1 MSKATRIL
9 LIIAGIAVILGIF
22 LTFTGFMLGAK
33 YRVNYTRNGFKVMD
47 DVKQLSE
54 SLDLEAFHNM
64 DLDISFADLELIES
78 DKFYIEYTYFE
89 DEGKPEI
96 SVENDL
102 LKVKSPERNQ
112 NIFNW
117 GIGFNVNKVI
127 NHMKIYFPAGTEF
140 IKADIGNEFGK
151 TNIDKITANEFIADL
166 SFGDLDLGNIQ
177 SKTMDISLEY
187 GAGKLINGTAD
198 SIIYTQGFGDGL
210 LKDITTGDLK
220 IKMEYGN
227 LDLQSMSAENAD
239 IINKFGRVEGDDII
253 TKGMKLNTEY
263 SDTDISG
270 EFYGATDIH
279 ASFGNVDLK
288 SDLDESQYNYILSA
302 EFGKVTLNNEK
313 YKNNITIDNKAENSI
328 TADVTNGNV
337 SVRLK

>member
-1 MSKATRIL
+1 MSIVFGCY
-9 LIIAGIAVILGIF
+9 AG
-22 LTFTGFMLGAK
+22 
-33 YRVNYTRNGFKVMD
+33 
-47 DVKQLSE
+47 
-54 SLDLEAFHNM
+54 H
-64 DLDISFADLELIES
+64 
-78 DKFYIEYTYFE
+78 
-89 DEGKPEI
+89 
-96 SVENDL
+96 
-102 LKVKSPERNQ
+102 
-112 NIFNW
+112 
-117 GIGFNVNKVI
+117 
-127 NHMKIYFPAGTEF
+127 
-140 IKADIGNEFGK
+140 
-151 TNIDKITANEFIADL
+151 ADL

-210 LKDITTGDLK
+210 LKDITSGDLK

-239 IINKFGRVEGDDII
+239 IINKFGKVEGDDII

-263 SDTDISG
+263 SDTGISG
-270 EFYGATDIH
+270 EFYGVTDIH

-288 SDLDESQYNYILSA
+288 SDLDESRYNYILST

-337 SVRLK
+337 SVRSK